1 MDPGRLVSRPRPAK
15 EPARAR
21 PAAGSGQAATYAY
34 CVVRSARA
42 PDLRTAPRGLP
53 GTGKPRAI
61 PAGAGLWLVVADAPL
76 SRYGESALAT
86 LVRDLDAVS
95 RCAVAHSAVIAH
107 CARRDPALPLRLLT
121 LFSSEA
127 LALAEVRRRRRSL
140 ERRLAHVAGRAE
152 WGVQAR
158 FDAERGQR
166 ARRAGVAARP
176 AASAEG
182 PGRQFLERRR
192 RQRHEARELAA
203 DARAAVPSLYR
214 ALARYA
220 DDARQRPL
228 VSVDG
233 RPALLLDAAFL
244 VARTRAGAFRHAV
257 RAHTARAAE
266 RGLRVRL
273 TGPWPPYSFV
283 AGRL

>member
-1 MDPGRLVSRPRPAK
+1 MDPGRLVSPPRRAK
-15 EPARAR
+15 KPARSV
-21 PAAGSGQAATYAY
+21 PAAEPGQTATYAY

-61 PAGAGLWLVVADAPL
+61 PAGGGLWLIVADAPL
-76 SRYGESALAT
+76 PQYGEPALAR

-95 RCAVAHSAVIAH
+95 RCAVAHSALIAH
-107 CARRDPALPLRLLT
+107 CARRGPALPLRLLT
-121 LFSSEA
+121 LFSSDA
-127 LALAEVRRRRRSL
+127 RALAEVRRRRRSL
-140 ERRLAHVAGRAE
+140 ERRLTHVAGRAE

-158 FDAERGQR
+158 FDAARRRR
-166 ARRAGVAARP
+166 ARRAGGAARP
-176 AASAEG
+176 AAPGEG
-182 PGRQFLERRR
+182 PGRRFLERVR
-192 RQRHEARELAA
+192 RQRDETRGLAA
-203 DARAAVPSLYR
+203 DARTAATSLYR

-220 DDARQRPL
+220 DDARQRPP

-244 VARTRAGAFRHAV
+244 VARTRVGGFRQAV
-257 RAHTARAAE
+257 RAHAARVAD

>member
-1 MDPGRLVSRPRPAK
+1 VA
-15 EPARAR
+15 
-21 PAAGSGQAATYAY
+21 
-34 CVVRSARA
+34 
-42 PDLRTAPRGLP
+42 
-53 GTGKPRAI
+53 
-61 PAGAGLWLVVADAPL
+61 AGAGLWLITADAPL
-76 SRYGESALAT
+76 SQYGEPALAR
-86 LVRDLDAVS
+86 LVRDVDAVS

-107 CARRDPALPLRLLT
+107 CARRVPVLPLRLLT
-121 LFSSEA
+121 LFSSEER
-127 LALAEVRRRRRSL
+127 ALAEVRRRRQSL

-166 ARRAGVAARP
+166 ARRASAAATP
-176 AASAEG
+176 APPGGG
-182 PGRQFLERRR
+182 PGRRFLERRR
-192 RQRHEARELAA
+192 RLRHETRGLAA
-203 DARAAVPSLYR
+203 DARTAAASLYR

-220 DDARQRPL
+220 DDARQRPP

-244 VARTRAGAFRHAV
+244 VARTRVGAFRHAV
-257 RAHTARAAE
+257 RAHAARVAE
-266 RGLRVRL
+266 RGLHVRL